1 MATTITRRPAPGR
14 AVAVRPAARVAL
26 RPTRPVPRRRVV
38 RRPVRPRRHVPRRHA
53 LRWRGQQLPGWV
65 VVAGVLG
72 FLLAAGGG
80 IKVGHDIATAPPAG
94 GALACTVTGQ
104 PAGTVAGFS
113 GDQLRNAAEI
123 VAVGQEMRV
132 SERGQVIAVA
142 TAMQEATLRNLNYG
156 DRDSLGLFQQRPSM
170 GWGSPAQ
177 VTDPRHAART
187 FYEHL
192 VKVPG
197 WQSMPV
203 TVAAQTVQRSG
214 FPLAYAKWEDDA
226 HQVVAAVSPDI
237 TCTERS

>member
-1 MATTITRRPAPGR
+1 MATTITRRPGR

-38 RRPVRPRRHVPRRHA
+38 RRPARPRRHVPRRHG

-72 FLLAAGGG
+72 VLLVAGGG

-94 GALACTVTGQ
+94 ALACAPDGQ
-104 PAGTVAGFS
+104 PVPVAGF
-113 GDQLRNAAEI
+113 GPDQMRNAAVI
-123 VAVGQEMRV
+123 VAVGREMRV
-132 SERGQVIAVA
+132 PERGQVVALA

-177 VTDPRHAART
+177 VTNPRYAARK

-197 WQSMPV
+197 WQSMPL

-214 FPLAYAKWEDDA
+214 FPAAYAKWEDDA
-226 HQVVAAVSPDI
+226 EQVVAAVSPAI